1 MEPDGDPEAR
11 IRELERSL
19 SETARRSELG
29 VTNPSPY
36 PPQTSSPYP
45 PPLYGTPYPTR
56 SPAPK
61 FLRRF
66 MVFFAVI
73 TAGVAGLIF
82 YAAKPTAP
90 HNVPTGSGPSAT
102 RPARSTVVKLP
113 TRTSAT
119 PSTTSTPGP
128 TYAPPGST
136 FSVSGTHKQITVNCD
151 DCSVSVSGVS
161 NTVDIVGNCDTLTV
175 SGVENTVTVEAAR
188 TIGASGFDNK
198 VTYHSGEPEVSK
210 SGDNN
215 TVEQG

>member
-36 PPQTSSPYP
+36 PPQVSSPYP
-45 PPLYGTPYPTR
+45 PPVYGTPYPPR
-56 SPAPK
+56 SPLRK
-61 FLRRF
+61 FRRRF

-82 YAAKPTAP
+82 YAAKPTLP
-90 HNVPTGSGPSAT
+90 HNVPTSSGPST
-102 RPARSTVVKLP
+102 PRPVRSTVVRLP

-151 DCSVSVSGVS
+151 DCSVNVSGVS
-161 NTVDIVGNCDTLTV
+161 NTVDIVGNCDALTV

-198 VTYHSGEPEVSK
+198 VTYHSGEPEVST
-210 SGDNN
+210 SGNNN